1 MQIIIAPAR
10 RMTVD
15 SDSLPVEQLPA
26 MLDKTKE
33 ILAAFRQLSYD
44 EAHRVWW
51 NCSAK
56 IAEPNYR
63 WLFKMDLQR
72 NLTPALLAFT
82 GLQYQYMAP
91 DVFTDDA
98 LTYVRQHLR
107 ILSGF
112 YGVLRPFD
120 GVVPYRLGL
129 GDRLKVGTAKNLYQF
144 WGDSIARQLSADDSL
159 CLNLA
164 SHEYSKAVFAH
175 QQAGQRIVTCVF
187 DQVKG
192 GKLKQATTRAKMA
205 RGRMVRFLAENNIRD
220 LAGVKLFH
228 DDGFTYA
235 PEQSSENQ
243 LVFIR
248 NVKKGSK

>member
-10 RMTVD
+10 KMQVD
-15 SDSLPVEQLPA
+15 TDSLPVEQLPA
-26 MLDKTKE
+26 MLDKTEE
-33 ILAAFRQLSYD
+33 ILKQFRRLSYE

-51 NCSAK
+51 NCSTK

-63 WLFKMDLQR
+63 WLFQMNLRRQ
-72 NLTPALLAFT
+72 LTPALLAFT

-91 DVFTDDA
+91 DVFSERA
-98 LTYVRQHLR
+98 LNYVRNHLR

-120 GVVPYRLGL
+120 GVVPYPLGQGERLQVNGCH
-129 GDRLKVGTAKNLYQF
+129 NLYQF
-144 WGDSIARQLSADDSL
+144 WGSSIAKQLASEDTL

-164 SHEYSKAVFAH
+164 SHEYAKAIFDH
-175 QQAGQRIVTCVF
+175 QQESQRIVTCIF
-187 DQVKG
+187 DQVKD

-205 RGRMVRFLAENNIRD
+205 RGRMVRFLAENSVTS
-220 LAGVKLFH
+220 LATVKEFH
-228 DDGFTYA
+228 DDGFVYSA
-235 PEQSSENQ
+235 QHSSPDQ

-248 NVKKGSK
+248 QKIQN

>member
-10 RMTVD
+10 KMTVD

-26 MLDKTKE
+26 MIDKTQQ
-33 ILAAFRQLSYD
+33 ILTAFRQLSYE

-51 NCSAK
+51 NCSTR
-56 IAEPNYR
+56 IAEPNYK

-72 NLTPALLAFT
+72 NLSPALLAFT

-91 DVFTDDA
+91 DVFSDHA
-98 LTYVRQHLR
+98 LTYARQHLR

-129 GDRLKVGTAKNLYQF
+129 GDRLQVNGYRNLYQF
-144 WGDSIARQLSADDSL
+144 WGDCIARQLAADDSF

-164 SHEYSKAVFAH
+164 SHEYSKIVFDH
-175 QQAGQRIVTCVF
+175 RQPGQRIVTCVF
-187 DQVKG
+187 DQQKN
-192 GKLKQATTRAKMA
+192 GKLRQATTRAKMA
-205 RGRMVRFLAENNIRD
+205 RGRMVRFLAENDIQD
-220 LAGVKLFH
+220 LDGVRHFH
-228 DDGFTYA
+228 DDGFAYA
-235 PEQSSENQ
+235 AEHSSTDQ

-248 NVKKGSK
+248 QAN

>member
-10 RMTVD
+10 KMTID
-15 SDSLPVEQLPA
+15 TDSLPVEQLPA
-26 MLDKTKE
+26 MLNRTQE
-33 ILAAFRQLSYD
+33 ILRAFRQLSYD
-44 EAHRVWW
+44 QAHRVWW

-63 WLFKMDLQR
+63 WLFKMDLKR

-91 DVFTDDA
+91 DVFSEKA
-98 LTYVRQHLR
+98 LNYVRQHLR

-129 GDRLKVGTAKNLYQF
+129 GDRLQVHGYKNLYQF
-144 WGDSIARQLSADDSL
+144 WGDSIARQLVKDDQL
-159 CLNLA
+159 CLNLT
-164 SHEYSKAVFAH
+164 SHEYSKAVFDH

-187 DQVKG
+187 DQLKD

-205 RGRMVRFLAENNIRD
+205 RGRMVRFLAENGID
-220 LAGVKLFH
+220 KLDDVKKFH
-228 DDGFTYA
+228 DDGFIYA
-235 PEQSSENQ
+235 PSHSSADQ

-248 NVKKGSK
+248 NVPAK